1 MIIVTGAETLAW
13 AGRRSGTLTCTFFL
27 LACNMQAHAR
37 FLAWQRQ
44 VLSGKNSII
53 MNNPYLILMKSILT
67 KNDAITQQKRT
78 SHILRNYSFLRS
90 ELTNAS
96 KK

>member
-1 MIIVTGAETLAW
+1 
-13 AGRRSGTLTCTFFL
+13 
-27 LACNMQAHAR
+27 
-37 FLAWQRQ
+37 
-44 VLSGKNSII
+44 